1 MWEKHSNHQYVF
13 EVIHIK
19 TRLTGW
25 LSYQAY
31 DDNGYRII
39 IIAIGYLDST
49 YDALSMDCCLVGCV
63 QQLDEYWA
71 VHQ

>member
-1 MWEKHSNHQYVF
+1 MMTM
-13 EVIHIK
+13 VI
-19 TRLTGW
+19 
-25 LSYQAY
+25 
-31 DDNGYRII
+31 YRILY
-39 IIAIGYLDST
+39 AIGYLDSI